1 LLDKDETRI
10 NTNVLLKDASRWG
23 YPKLM
28 ASNPAKPEKK
38 IALQVGY

>member
-28 ASNPAKPEKK
+28 AANLAKPEKEL
-38 IALQVGY
+38 AEEAGF